1 MKNKNNLAKSEM
13 IAILKIVVGCFL
25 YSLSVVLFIDPVQI
39 IPGSVTGIGVV
50 VKALTGFPIGA
61 LNLIVNIPLVI
72 WGTIVL
78 GKRLLIYTGLTVVL
92 NSVMM
97 DGLAFLPAF
106 TQDVLLASIFGGI
119 VMGVG
124 LGLILD
130 AGGSTGGT
138 SVVGHLVTHKKPDL
152 PMGDILMIGDFIIIV
167 AGSIFLKD
175 WNLMLYSIIDLYV
188 CVIVINKVMYG
199 YKVQSLSVIC
209 TKKAKEIAEEIQETM
224 RVKIISIE
232 NEQVVVASKKGDV
245 SKIQRIAQKIDTF
258 ASCESFDASYTFGDL
273 YQNREEKNY
282 EITGD
287 YK

>member
-13 IAILKIVVGCFL
+13 IAILKIVAGCFL

-167 AGSIFLKD
+167 AGSLFLKD

-209 TKKAKEIAEEIQETM
+209 TKKEKEIAEEIQKTM
-224 RVKIISIE
+224 RVKILAIE

-245 SKIQRIAQKIDTF
+245 SKIQRIAQKIDAF

-273 YQNREEKNY
+273 YQSREEKNY